1 MNRVSTGQLKRTAQ
15 LPPLSGLD
23 ALARLSRL
31 YDLVRSLNSIVHL
44 DTLLNQ
50 IVASAAEMLEA
61 KGGALLMASA
71 EGTHL
76 RYEVTSGRGV
86 SGLKGT
92 SLLVDDRSVEG
103 LVAYTAIPV
112 IENNVA
118 QATYPAGQ
126 AGRHNESGVHKLVC
140 VPLRSQD
147 QVGGVITVHNKV
159 SGEDFDKE
167 DVKLLEALAD
177 AASVAIENV
186 RLYEE
191 ERRQAQLLQQAYQDL
206 NKTYRATLLAMTG
219 MLDTRDAATHG
230 HSLRVTA
237 FTLKLAMAMGIDD
250 PVRLRNIEQGALL
263 HDVGKIGVRDDILRK
278 PGPLSDDDWR
288 EMRSHPELGYKML
301 KEIEFLKEAVPIVR
315 YHHEHWDG
323 SGYPEGLKG
332 EEIPLEA
339 RIFAVA
345 DAFDAITSERPYSP
359 ARTFD
364 QAISILFEESGTRF
378 DPTVVGTFL
387 TIPASEWQRIRD
399 RVARG

>member
-1 MNRVSTGQLKRTAQ
+1 MNKVSTGQLKRTAQ
-15 LPPLSGLD
+15 LPPLSGID

-61 KGGALLMASA
+61 KGGALLMANTD
-71 EGTHL
+71 GTHL
-76 RYEVTSGRGV
+76 RYEVTSGRGA
-86 SGLKGT
+86 SGLKGA
-92 SLLVDDRSVEG
+92 SILVDDRSVEG
-103 LVAYTAIPV
+103 LVAFTGLPL
-112 IENNVA
+112 IENDVE

-126 AGRHNESGVHKLVC
+126 AGKHSENGVHKLVC

-147 QVGGVITVHNKV
+147 QVGGVITVHDKV

-167 DVKLLEALAD
+167 DVKILEALAD

-191 ERRQAQLLQQAYQDL
+191 ERRQAQLLQQAYQEL
-206 NKTYRATLLAMTG
+206 NRTYRATLQAMTG

-230 HSLRVTA
+230 HSMRVTA
-237 FTLKLAMAMGIDD
+237 FTLKLAMAMGITD
-250 PVRLRNIEQGALL
+250 PVKLRNIEQGALL
-263 HDVGKIGVRDDILRK
+263 HDVGKIGVRDEVLRK
-278 PGPLSDDDWR
+278 AGPLSEDDWT
-288 EMRSHPELGYKML
+288 EMKSHPELGHRLL

-315 YHHEHWDG
+315 HHHERWDG
-323 SGYPEGLKG
+323 TGYPDGLKG

-339 RIFAVA
+339 RIFAVI
-345 DAFDAITSERPYSP
+345 DAFDAITSDRPYSL
-359 ARTFD
+359 ARTYD
-364 QAISILFEESGTRF
+364 EAISILFEESGTRF